1 MDFKKDASTVMG
13 APTKSMWQRMMAI
26 GLIIAVVGFGG
37 AGLGLLYQSIIKGPN
52 YAAKAAD
59 QQLTTVSLTAKRGT
73 IYDCKGEILATSAT
87 VWTVYLTP
95 VDIDKNN
102 RNSEIE
108 EDKDKQARLIADGLS
123 EILGIERDKIYE
135 MTQKN
140 TAYVRVKT
148 KVEENIAKKVREFI
162 SENSLGGVIGLEE
175 SSKRYYPNGS
185 LASTV
190 LGFVG
195 DDNQGLAGIEYQY
208 ESTLQGV
215 PGKLVASKNAL
226 GSDMPFNYETM
237 VEAEQGKSLVL
248 TIDEY
253 VQGVAE
259 KYLEE
264 AVVSNSATNRGC
276 CIIIN
281 VNTGEI
287 LAMATKQDF
296 DPNNPFEI
304 TDQSILD
311 QIAELPEEEQKDAKS
326 KKVEELWKNKAI
338 TETYEPGSVFK
349 IITGSAAMEENK
361 ANKNSTFDCPGY
373 IVISGTR
380 YNCHKLDGHGHQNMT
395 NIFENSCNPAFIEIG
410 QRLGVNTFYKYFK
423 SYGFTSKTGID
434 LPGEM
439 EAIYYTNKNM
449 GPVELASESFGQTFR
464 VTPIQLITAVA
475 ASCNG
480 GRYITPHIVK
490 EIKDNNG
497 NTIQTIE
504 PTVVRQVI
512 SEGTSKAI
520 CEMLLSTVN
529 NGSGKNAYVAGYRMC
544 GKTGTSQKIDKTDS
558 EEKIASFCGF
568 APAEKPEYAIL
579 VMVDEPHGSSYYGSA
594 VAAPVAASIMGEV
607 LPYLGVEAI
616 YTDEEYASLNITVP
630 NVEGMD
636 LQRATSTLSNGKLNV
651 KVVGGGEKVV
661 RQAPASGTSVPQGST
676 VVLYTEEEENNSVI
690 VPDLTKMTISG
701 VESAAKNEGLNVVIK
716 GVAEGATGAISYKQ
730 SIEAGKEVEAGTVIT
745 VWFRYADSVE

>member
-1 MDFKKDASTVMG
+1 MKLFDNASAVTG
-13 APTKSMWQRMMAI
+13 APTKSMWQRMMLVGLAI
-26 GLIIAVVGFGG
+26 AIVGFGSSG
-37 AGLGLLYQSIIKGPN
+37 IGLLYRAIIKGPE

-95 VDIDKNN
+95 VDIDKD
-102 RNSEIE
+102 NSESDE
-108 EDKDKQARLIADGLS
+108 EARLISDGLS

-162 SENSLGGVIGLEE
+162 SENSLGSMVGLEE

-208 ESTLQGV
+208 ESVLQGV
-215 PGKLVASKNAL
+215 PGKLVASKNAI

-237 VEAEQGKSLVL
+237 VEAQQGKSLVL

-264 AVVSNSATNRGC
+264 AVISNAATNRGC
-276 CIIIN
+276 CIIMN

-296 DPNNPFEI
+296 DPNDPFTI
-304 TDQSILD
+304 SDQTILD
-311 QIAELPEEEQKDAKS
+311 QIAELPEEEQEAAES
-326 KKVEELWKNKAI
+326 SKVEELWKNKAI

-361 ANKNSTFDCPGY
+361 ATVNSTFDCPGY

-380 YNCHKLDGHGHQNMT
+380 YNCHKLEGHGHQT
-395 NIFENSCNPAFIEIG
+395 LSNIFENSCNPAFIEIG
-410 QRLGVNTFYKYFK
+410 QRLGISTFYKYFK

-439 EAIYYTNKNM
+439 EAIYYTDKNM

-464 VTPIQLITAVA
+464 ITPIQLITAVA

-480 GRYITPHIVK
+480 GKYITPHVVK

-497 NTIQTIE
+497 NTIETIE
-504 PTVVRQVI
+504 PTIVRQVI
-512 SEGTSKAI
+512 SESTSKAI
-520 CEMLLSTVN
+520 CDMLLSTVN
-529 NGSGKNAYVAGYRMC
+529 TGSGRNAYVAGYRMC
-544 GKTGTSQKIDKTDS
+544 GKTGTSQKIDKKDTDD
-558 EEKIASFCGF
+558 KIASFCGF
-568 APAEKPEYAIL
+568 APAEKPEYAVL
-579 VMVDEPHGSSYYGSA
+579 VMIDEPHGSSYYGSA
-594 VAAPVAASIMGEV
+594 VASPVAASIMGEV

-616 YTDEEYASLNITVP
+616 YTEEEYDSLNITVP
-630 NVEGMD
+630 NVVGMTTD
-636 LQRATSTLSNGKLNV
+636 RASSTLSNGKLNV
-651 KVVGGGEKVV
+651 KVVGNGETVV
-661 RQAPASGTSVPQGST
+661 RQAPAAGTSTPQGST
-676 VVLYTEEEENNSVI
+676 VVIYTEEEDSHKVT
-690 VPDLTKMTISG
+690 VPDFSNMTIYG
-701 VESAAKNEGLNVVIK
+701 VESTADGAGLNVVIS
-716 GVAEGATGAISYKQ
+716 GVADGATGAISYKQ
-730 SIEAGKEVEAGTVIT
+730 SIKAGEEVEAGTVVT

>member
-1 MDFKKDASTVMG
+1 MKEGGIMDFTKDASTVMG
-13 APTKSMWQRMMAI
+13 TPTKSMTQRIMAI
-26 GLIIAVVGFGG
+26 GLIIAIVGFGW
-37 AGLGLLYQSIIKGPN
+37 AGFGLLFQSIIKGPG

-87 VWTVYLTP
+87 VWTVYITP
-95 VDIDKNN
+95 MDIDKD
-102 RNSEIE
+102 NSESDE
-108 EDKDKQARLIADGLS
+108 QARLISDGLS
-123 EILGIERDKIYE
+123 EILGVEREKIYE

-140 TAYVRVKT
+140 ASYVRVKT
-148 KVEENIAKKVREFI
+148 KVEENVAKKVREFI
-162 SENSLGGVIGLEE
+162 SENSLGGIIGLEE

-190 LGFVG
+190 IGFVG

-208 ESTLQGV
+208 ESVLQGI

-264 AVVSNSATNRGC
+264 AVVSNAATNRGC
-276 CIIIN
+276 CIIMN

-296 DPNNPFEI
+296 DPNDPFTI
-304 TDQSILD
+304 KDQTILD

-326 KKVEELWKNKAI
+326 KKIEELWKNKAI

-349 IITGSAAMEENK
+349 IITGSAAMEEGK
-361 ANKNSTFDCPGY
+361 ATENSTFDCPGY

-380 YNCHKLDGHGHQNMT
+380 YNCHKHEGHGHQNMT

-410 QRLGVNTFYKYFK
+410 QRLGAKTFYKYFK
-423 SYGFTSKTGID
+423 SYGFTKKTGID

-439 EAIYYTNKNM
+439 EAIYYTDKNM

-480 GRYITPHIVK
+480 GRYIIPHVVK

-497 NTIQTIE
+497 NTIETIE
-504 PTVVRQVI
+504 PTVVHQVI
-512 SEGTSKAI
+512 SEKTSKAI
-520 CEMLLSTVN
+520 CDMLFSTVN

-544 GKTGTSQKIDKTDS
+544 GKTGTSQKIDKKDSTD
-558 EEKIASFCGF
+558 KIASFCGF

-579 VMVDEPHGSSYYGSA
+579 VMIDEPHGSSYYGSA
-594 VAAPVAASIMGEV
+594 VASPVAGSIMGEV

-616 YTDEEYASLNITVP
+616 YTDDEYNSLNITVP
-630 NVEGMD
+630 NVVGMD
-636 LQRATSTLSNGKLNV
+636 IERASSTLTNGKLDV
-651 KVVGGGEKVV
+651 RVVGNGDKVV
-661 RQAPASGTSVPQGST
+661 RQAPAAGVSTPQGSK
-676 VVLYTEEEENNSVI
+676 VVLYTEEEETSKVT
-690 VPDLTKMTISG
+690 VPDFSSMSVSG
-701 VESAAKNEGLNVVIK
+701 VESTAKGAGLNVVIS
-716 GVAEGATGAISYKQ
+716 GVADGASGAISYKQ
-730 SIEAGKEVEAGTVIT
+730 SVKAGEEVEAGTVIT

>member
-1 MDFKKDASTVMG
+1 MKFTDNASTVMG
-13 APTKSMWQRMMAI
+13 APTKSMWIRMMYI
-26 GLIIAVVGFGG
+26 GLALAILGFGSSG
-37 AGLGLLYQSIIKGPN
+37 VRLLYLTVVKGPD

-59 QQLTTVSLTAKRGT
+59 QQLSTVSLTAKRGT

-95 VDIDKNN
+95 VDIDKE
-102 RNSEIE
+102 NSESDE
-108 EDKDKQARLIADGLS
+108 EARLISDGLS
-123 EILGIERDKIYE
+123 EILGEEREKIYE
-135 MTQKN
+135 MTQKD

-148 KVEENIAKKVREFI
+148 KVEENVAKKVREFI
-162 SENSLGGVIGLEE
+162 SENSLGSMVGLEE

-195 DDNQGLAGIEYQY
+195 DDNQGLSGIEYQY

-215 PGKLVASKNAL
+215 PGKMVASKNAL

-237 VEAEQGKSLVL
+237 VEAQQGKSLVL

-264 AVVSNSATNRGC
+264 AVISNAATNRGC
-276 CIIIN
+276 CIIMN

-296 DPNNPFEI
+296 DPNNPFEL
-304 TDQSILD
+304 TDATLLEEISK
-311 QIAELPEEEQKDAKS
+311 LPKEEQEDATT

-349 IITGSAAMEENK
+349 IITGSAALEENK
-361 ANKNSTFDCPGY
+361 ATKDSTFDCPGY

-380 YNCHKLDGHGHQNMT
+380 YNCHLLEGHGHQTMT

-410 QRLGVNTFYKYFK
+410 QRLGVDTFYKYFK
-423 SYGFTSKTGID
+423 SFGFTAKTGID

-439 EAIYYTNKNM
+439 EAIYYTDKNM

-464 VTPIQLITAVA
+464 ITPIQLITAVA

-480 GRYITPHIVK
+480 GKYITPHVVK
-490 EIKDNNG
+490 EIKDSNG
-497 NTIQTIE
+497 NTIETIE
-504 PTVVRQVI
+504 PNVVRQVI
-512 SEGTSKAI
+512 SENTSKII
-520 CEMLLSTVN
+520 CDMLLSTVN
-529 NGSGKNAYVAGYRMC
+529 TGSGRNAYVAGYRMC
-544 GKTGTSQKIDKTDS
+544 GKTGTSQKIDKKDTDD
-558 EEKIASFCGF
+558 KIASFCGF

-579 VMVDEPHGSSYYGSA
+579 VMIDEPHGSSYYGSA
-594 VAAPVAASIMGEV
+594 VASPVAASIMGEV

-616 YTDEEYASLNITVP
+616 YTDEEYNSLNITVP
-630 NVEGMD
+630 NVEGMTID
-636 LQRATSTLSNGKLNV
+636 RATSTLTNGQLDV
-651 KVVGGGEKVV
+651 KVVGNGEKVV
-661 RQAPASGTSVPQGST
+661 RQAPSAGTSTPQGST
-676 VVLYTEEEENNSVI
+676 VVLYTEEEESHKVK
-690 VPDLTKMTISG
+690 VPDFSSMTISG
-701 VESAAKNEGLNVVIK
+701 VESTANDAGLNVVIG
-716 GVAEGATGAISYKQ
+716 GVADGATGAISYKQ